1 MKLYLQKKKKIKVGK
16 RKKGRTEEGK
26 EEKRKRVG
34 KEGRERERETKK
46 QRVSSVGSACLP
58 IYMKAHLMPSTT

>member
-16 RKKGRTEEGK
+16 RKKGRTEEWK

-34 KEGRERERETKK
+34 KEGRERERNKETK
-46 QRVSSVGSACLP
+46 SELSW
-58 IYMKAHLMPSTT
+58 